1 MTATVERGPH
11 VSALSNNA
19 VEYAQK
25 EAADKVRGG
34 YVTIVNWDDIKDDP
48 PQNLKISLIS
58 LTPHKSRSY

>member
-11 VSALSNNA
+11 VSALSDDA

-34 YVTIVNWDDIKDDP
+34 YATIVNWDNIKDDP
-48 PQNLKISLIS
+48 LK
-58 LTPHKSRSY
+58 T